1 MSEPDATPPPVCD
14 HDAHCPTC
22 NVCTE
27 CYPHEPGTWL
37 AEGVS
42 EPCRGAAILK
52 HLNDMDQLEQILTD
66 IAGRSTKPRDLRHAA
81 RLLDD
86 LGRDRDRMLGT
97 GEL

>member
-1 MSEPDATPPPVCD
+1 
-14 HDAHCPTC
+14 
-22 NVCTE
+22 
-27 CYPHEPGTWL
+27 
-37 AEGVS
+37 
-42 EPCRGAAILK
+42 LK